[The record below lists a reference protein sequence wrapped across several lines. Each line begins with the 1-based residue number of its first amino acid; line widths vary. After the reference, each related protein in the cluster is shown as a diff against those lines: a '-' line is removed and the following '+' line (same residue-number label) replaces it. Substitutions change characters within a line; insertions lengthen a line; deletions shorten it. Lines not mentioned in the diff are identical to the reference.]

1 MKELRLNRL
10 GLSNFKGLKKF
21 ELNIDGSDVIVRG
34 DNATGKT
41 TLADAFSWLLF
52 GKDSQGHADFEIKT
66 LSPTGEAI
74 HGLEHSVET
83 VLSMADK
90 EIELRKVYREK
101 WTKKRGSAEKEF
113 TGHTRD
119 HFFDGVPIS
128 QSDYE
133 SHIAEIAT
141 EDIFRLLTSPAHFA
155 ERLHWQ
161 ERRQILLD
169 ICGDISDAD
178 VIASTSN
185 LADLQKILDGHSLD
199 DQRKIV
205 QARKRKINEELQR
218 IPVRIDEV
226 SRSLPQAMS
235 GDEKPLRTLLS
246 AMRAERG
253 DIEAERSR
261 IQAGGQIAEKTKRL
275 REVEAAF
282 LDETNRQRALAQEAT
297 QNLRKDLDGAQS
309 GLARAVGEI
318 RRLEV
323 EISRAT
329 EEIDLIKTRMD
340 ERRTRWHQI
349 DAAVFAPE
357 PGLDRCAACGQKLPA
372 DSVEET
378 RAKAQAFFNA
388 DKARRL
394 EEVAAEGKR
403 FSTRC
408 DELKSDLEKRTETLM
423 QGEATRGKLR
433 ELISKISA
441 EIDQVEAEQDIPG
454 QSERHSALTKERLAI
469 ESEILHLREGTKDA
483 LSGIT
488 ERLSVVDAK
497 IAEFEGDL
505 SRLAQRN
512 ASEQRIEEL
521 KREERR
527 LAGEYEELE
536 RQLYLCDEFTRRK
549 VSMLTG
555 RINNRFELARFKLFN
570 VLVNGGVE
578 ECCEV
583 SFEGVPW
590 ASLNSGAQINIGLDA
605 IRTLS
610 LHYEIA
616 PPIFIDH
623 SESITKLL
631 PTPGQQIRLIVSEAD
646 KTLRI
651 EEIKE

>member
-21 ELNIDGSDVIVRG
+21 ELNIDGSDIIVRG

-66 LSPTGEAI
+66 LSPAGEAV

-101 WTKKRGSAEKEF
+101 WTKKRGGAEKEF

-133 SHIAEIAT
+133 SHIAKIAT
-141 EDIFRLLTSPAHFA
+141 EDIFRLLTSPVHFA

-282 LDETNRQRALAQEAT
+282 LDETNSQRALAQEAT
-297 QNLRKDLDGAQS
+297 QNLRKDRDGAQS

-329 EEIDLIKTRMD
+329 EEIDSLKTWMD

-349 DAAVFAPE
+349 DAAAFAPE
-357 PGLDRCAACGQKLPA
+357 PGLDSCAACGQKLPA
-372 DSVEET
+372 DVVEET
-378 RAKAQAFFNA
+378 RAKALAFFNE

-408 DELKSDLEKRTETLM
+408 DELKSDSEKRTETLM

-433 ELISKISA
+433 ELINKISA

-610 LHYEIA
+610 RHYEIA

-623 SESITKLL
+623 SESITQLL

-651 EEIKE
+651 EEI